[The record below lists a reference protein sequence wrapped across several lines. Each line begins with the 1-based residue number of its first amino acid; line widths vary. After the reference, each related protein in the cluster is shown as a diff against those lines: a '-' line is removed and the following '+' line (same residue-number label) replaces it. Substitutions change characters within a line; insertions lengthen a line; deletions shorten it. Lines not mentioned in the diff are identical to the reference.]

1 MKTTLL
7 FLFLFL
13 LHSCNFNKK
22 TTNDENS
29 TYIEETVSNEYE
41 QIEEE
46 SNTEEESS
54 IEIIEYKA
62 IDLGLPSG
70 TLWANKNIGAKGIYQ
85 EGDYFAWGETS
96 PKYDYSWGSYKF
108 GNKKLHKYCPCGT
121 KCSYCV
127 DCASCDDKKILEYI
141 DDAAT
146 INMGEEWCMP
156 TIEQFKELI
165 LECQHVPSWNG
176 GPSGRL
182 GGVDLIGPNGNMIH
196 LSAAGYYY
204 GSELE
209 NISIGK
215 YWSNC
220 IDKDNPM
227 SAIALKFEK
236 EGRDGIDLYISY
248 GGRFEGFP
256 IRAVKRKKTTNNSE
270 TSKIGY
276 KAIDL
281 GLPSGTLWADRN
293 VGAKSVIDDLG
304 HKFAWGETEQK
315 EEYNYEN
322 YKFRDYSQHTTVY
335 AVTKYSNYGENII
348 NKNEF
353 EAIDD
358 AATVNMGES
367 WCTPTIEQIKE
378 LINNCTIEFSVG
390 GYKFIGPNGNFIYFN
405 EDASKK
411 DIDVDSKYIYWSSSL
426 TNEDI
431 FAHCFTFNGDFGK
444 LQIQQKMRYEG
455 GYIRAVKK

>member
-29 TYIEETVSNEYE
+29 TYTEETASNEYE

-46 SNTEEESS
+46 SNTGDENS

-70 TLWANKNIGAKGIYQ
+70 TLWADKNIGAKSEKGY
-85 EGDYFAWGETS
+85 GDFFAWGEKS
-96 PKYDYSWGSYKF
+96 PKYDYTWDNY
-108 GNKKLHKYCPCGT
+108 N
-121 KCSYCV
+121 
-127 DCASCDDKKILEYI
+127 ASDYY
-141 DDAAT
+141 DAAT
-146 INMGEEWCMP
+146 VNMGEEWCIP
-156 TIEQFKELI
+156 TEEQFKELI
-165 LECQHVPSWNG
+165 MNCECIPNIYSWGYFGIN
-176 GPSGRL
+176 L
-182 GGVDLIGPNGNMIH
+182 VGPNGNSIF
-196 LSAAGYYY
+196 LYATGFYDYDSRK
-204 GSELE
+204 LRQE
-209 NISIGK
+209 NSVGH
-215 YWSNC
+215 YWSSCADEN
-220 IDKDNPM
+220 NYN
-227 SAIALKFEK
+227 SAK
-236 EGRDGIDLYISY
+236 ELRFRHT
-248 GGRFEGFP
+248 GGEDILLTIGNSSKCCGLP

-270 TSKIGY
+270 TSKIEY

-322 YKFRDYSQHTTVY
+322 YKFRDYSQRITVY

-378 LINNCTIEFSVG
+378 LIDNCTIEFTVG
-390 GYKFIGPNGNFIYFN
+390 GYKFIGPNGNFIYFK
-405 EDASKK
+405 EDTEK
-411 DIDVDSKYIYWSSSL
+411 DIDDVNSRYIYWSSSL

-431 FAHCFTFNGDFGK
+431 FAHCFTFYGDFGK